1 MVETILI
8 EIFTGITVNVIS
20 GLILI
25 YINKAIK

>member
-25 YINKAIK
+25 YINKATK